1 MKAEGLT
8 GVGSSP
14 SPPAA
19 DPVSAAAD
27 GPRPRRKTVRAEKG
41 VGVPEETARVWAH
54 PRGFSKPPP
63 PPLSLTGAPPTSSTS
78 REQMTGPGLTKYTR
92 LWSGR
97 GPGQTGLWRGWGAGD
112 QETSRLQKPFPS
124 HHVHTC
130 SKHRGGNQHPCL
142 GPHVPETAVSP
153 KPKEASCYV
162 TDLKHMPSGSRGSS
176 CQGRGQAPVP
186 QRPPAGA
193 LQPQTPRRQ
202 NPQSP
207 ALIRICFQLVGKGGK
222 SRKAH
227 PQGAK
232 RCSLVS

>member
-1 MKAEGLT
+1 MAHSRDTKLSGQRRGWASRRRRRGCGPIRRGSVSPLLHLLLPLPGSIDYVPTAVEGAGT
-8 GVGSSP
+8 GTTRAWAGVG
-14 SPPAA
+14 
-19 DPVSAAAD
+19 
-27 GPRPRRKTVRAEKG
+27 
-41 VGVPEETARVWAH
+41 
-54 PRGFSKPPP
+54 
-63 PPLSLTGAPPTSSTS
+63 
-78 REQMTGPGLTKYTR
+78 
-92 LWSGR
+92 
-97 GPGQTGLWRGWGAGD
+97 AGH

-124 HHVHTC
+124 HHAHTC
-130 SKHRGGNQHPCL
+130 SEHRGGNRHPCL

-162 TDLKHMPSGSRGSS
+162 TDGKHVPSGSRGGS

-186 QRPPAGA
+186 QGPPAGA